1 MSFPRLVPQDTIDRI
16 KAEEEAHQERLK
28 EIAYNPRFNQVEV
41 QQARER
47 KERFL
52 ELLSQCLSPKLACT
66 QLGVST
72 TTYRRWRSS
81 DSWFCEELNHIIQD
95 WKGELLTSSIGRA
108 VGYVRNDKE
117 TGEIETDAQGKVIR
131 YGASDRLAI
140 NLLNAEQKD
149 QQQDANV
156 TINLNLNALG
166 IKDGEIID
174 GKIVER
180 RPLELE
186 QQPSNVTESD
196 LIEPLS
202 ESDPAG

>member
-16 KAEEEAHQERLK
+16 KAEEEAHQGRLK
-28 EIAYNPRFNQVEV
+28 EMAYNPQFNQVEV
-41 QQARER
+41 QQAHER

-52 ELLSQCLSPKLACT
+52 ELLSQCFSPSLACN
-66 QLGVST
+66 QLGISVG
-72 TTYRRWRSS
+72 TYRRWRST

-95 WKGELLTSSIGRA
+95 WKAELLTSSIGRA

-117 TGEIETDAQGKVIR
+117 TGEFETDAQGKVIR

-149 QQQDANV
+149 QQQNANV

-166 IKDGEIID
+166 ITDGTIID
-174 GKIVER
+174 GQIVDKQSR
-180 RPLELE
+180 
-186 QQPSNVTESD
+186 NVIEAE
-196 LIEPLS
+196 LIEPLP
-202 ESDPAG
+202 ESDPGE